1 MKLYVISGLGADGS
15 IFEYIQFP
23 KSLPE
28 IIYIDWLILITMKVL
43 KTMSIEWPKK

>member
-15 IFEYIQFP
+15 ILVFSFL

-28 IIYIDWLILITMKVL
+28 IIYIDWLIPITTKVL
-43 KTMSIEWPKK
+43 KTMSKEW